1 MLTIRISVAWL
12 IAVICL
18 GTLGLLLLLVQPFTV
33 KAQEPKRYQYQIIE
47 VIPDTETMQTR
58 LNEFGS
64 NGWELVGFAMG
75 NMTNPR
81 MVFKK

>member
-1 MLTIRISVAWL
+1 MLTIRISVAWT
-12 IAVICL
+12 IAVLSL
-18 GTLGLLLLLVQPFTV
+18 GAFGLLLFLGQPFV
-33 KAQEPKRYQYQIIE
+33 AKAQEPKRFQYQIIE
-47 VIPDTETMQTR
+47 VVPDNENMQTK

-81 MVFKK
+81 MIFKK

>member
-33 KAQEPKRYQYQIIE
+33 KAQEPKRYQYRIVE
-47 VIPDTETMQTR
+47 VIPDNEKIQAM

-64 NGWELVGFAMG
+64 NGWDLAGFAMG

-81 MVFKK
+81 MIFKK

>member
-1 MLTIRISVAWL
+1 MLTIRISFAWL

-33 KAQEPKRYQYQIIE
+33 KAQEPKRYQYQIVE
-47 VIPDTETMQTR
+47 VIPDNEKMQTM

-64 NGWELVGFAMG
+64 GGWELVGFAMG

-81 MVFKK
+81 MIFKK